1 MLKLA
6 WALTGRWIALRRQ
19 LRLPLHFGLP
29 FTFPLSLASRET
41 GSRLGGLKWVRFI
54 PRVRETS
61 DGPTR
66 LQTWDHSFRN
76 SCRCFTCCFANRYK
90 EEIIA
95 FQDGCRR

>member
-41 GSRLGGLKWVRFI
+41 GSRLGGLK
-54 PRVRETS
+54 
-61 DGPTR
+61 
-66 LQTWDHSFRN
+66 
-76 SCRCFTCCFANRYK
+76 
-90 EEIIA
+90 
-95 FQDGCRR
+95 